1 MNKRF
6 AISVLL
12 VFLLVCMFSSN
23 VNASPKVM
31 SDGELFDAQFYADT
45 YPDVKEAFGYDEAL
59 LYAHY
64 LTCGKAEGRLP
75 YAGAT
80 LAEVVPVTTDL
91 VVSNIDQTQAVF
103 EEIQRGYN
111 ALPQNVKN
119 YFNTKD
125 ITIYACSRDYIGT
138 VNTRKSLGYTTWY
151 IWYDEWGNI
160 ESISN
165 TSYVCGSTNNFMPPR
180 YTLYHELGHVLD
192 MRLGYN
198 SGYNAFYSSTWEGW
212 TELEPY
218 SPTQVYS
225 PAEAFAEAFAAYFER
240 PEKLKSMAPNTYV
253 YIENIILNM
262 K

>member
-1 MNKRF
+1 M
-6 AISVLL
+6 VLI
-12 VFLLVCMFSSN
+12 FLQCSSK
-23 VNASPKVM
+23 VYAEPKEM
-31 SDGELFDAQFYADT
+31 SDGQLFDAQFYADT
-45 YPDVKEAFGYDEAL
+45 YPDVKEAFGYDEDL

-80 LAEVVPVTTDL
+80 PAEVTPVTTDL
-91 VVSNIDQTQAVF
+91 VVTNIDQTQAVF
-103 EEIQRGYN
+103 EEIQLGYY

-119 YFNTKD
+119 FYNQWN
-125 ITIYACSRDYIGT
+125 INIYACSRDYIEIIHG
-138 VNTRKSLGYTTWY
+138 RRALGCGKNFYWY
-151 IWYDEWGNI
+151 YDQNGRI
-160 ESISN
+160 DSFSGDI
-165 TSYVCGSTNNFMPPR
+165 YVCGTTNCFMPPR

-192 MRLGYN
+192 YIIGYSN
-198 SGYNAFYSSTWEGW
+198 GYNARYSDKWEGW

-240 PEKLKSMAPNTYV
+240 PEKMKQIAPNAYA
-253 YIENIILNM
+253 YIENIIVNM